1 MLRIVKTLFGLVF
14 GWLVAALL
22 GLLGRFH
29 QNPVQGQVQRRTF
42 VRNATLGAVG
52 SVLALTGAAFGALL
66 WPNKTGAFGS
76 TLTVPAAD
84 VPATGAPPFRN
95 IAGKF
100 YLMHTEDGLL
110 ALYNKCTHLGCTV
123 PWVGPPDASNAFQCP
138 CHGSMFDYTGVRTGG
153 PAPRP
158 MDYMAV
164 TVDPSGNVLVDT
176 GDIRTRAGYDPSQ
189 AVAYA

>member
-1 MLRIVKTLFGLVF
+1 MFRILKTLFGLVF
-14 GWLVAALL
+14 GWLVAALF

-29 QNPVQGQVQRRTF
+29 QSPVHNQVQRRTF
-42 VRNATLGAVG
+42 VRNAALGAVG
-52 SVLALTGAAFGALL
+52 SVLAMTGAAFGMLL

-76 TLTVPAAD
+76 TLTVSAAD
-84 VPATGAPPFRN
+84 VPAVGAQPYRN

-100 YLMHTEDGLL
+100 YLMHTKDGLL
-110 ALYNKCTHLGCTV
+110 ALYNKCTHLGCSV
-123 PWVGPPDASNAFQCP
+123 PWHGPPDAENAFQCP

-164 TVDPSGNVLVDT
+164 TVDPSGNVLVNT
-176 GDIRTRAGYDPSQ
+176 GDIRTRTDYDPSQ

>member
-1 MLRIVKTLFGLVF
+1 MFRIAKTLFGLVF
-14 GWLVAALL
+14 GWFVAAVL

-29 QNPVQGQVQRRTF
+29 QDPVHNRVQRRTF
-42 VRNATLGAVG
+42 VRNAALGATG
-52 SVLALTGAAFGALL
+52 SVLALAGAAFGALL

-76 TLTVPAAD
+76 ELTVPRD
-84 VPATGAPPFRN
+84 LVPGVLGEPFRN
-95 IAGKF
+95 VAGKF

-110 ALYNKCTHLGCTV
+110 ALYTKCPHLGCTV
-123 PWVGPPDASNAFQCP
+123 PWVGPPESERAFQCP
-138 CHGSMFDYTGVRTGG
+138 CHGSMYDYPGNVTGG

-164 TVDPSGNVLVDT
+164 RIDESGNVIVDT
-176 GDIRTRAGYDPSQ
+176 GDISTRAAYDPSQ